1 MQGAFELGLVAI
13 LFCGLQIWW
22 VSKVLFNRP
31 RQPRPMGLKKT
42 QLPNA
47 LLEARKAL
55 EEIFRKS

>member
-13 LFCGLQIWW
+13 LFFGLQIWW
-22 VSKVLFNRP
+22 VSKVLFNRA
-31 RQPRPMGLKKT
+31 RQARPMGLKKT

>member
-1 MQGAFELGLVAI
+1 MGLVAI
-13 LFCGLQIWW
+13 LFFGLQIWW